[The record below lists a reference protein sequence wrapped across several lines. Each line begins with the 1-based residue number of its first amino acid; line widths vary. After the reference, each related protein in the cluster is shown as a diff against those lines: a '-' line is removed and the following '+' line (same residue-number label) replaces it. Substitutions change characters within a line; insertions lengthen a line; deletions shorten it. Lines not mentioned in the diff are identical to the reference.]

1 MSASGPF
8 SLCLSYDRPFLI
20 SENIGSV
27 LETSDIKEVT
37 KKLGIEREDLVFN
50 INRPGDLFDK
60 ISKLVESKRRRDLMS
75 GLSESIKNEREWG
88 RTSRRFISIIDA

>member
-20 SENIGSV
+20 SDNVSSV
-27 LETSDIKEVT
+27 LETSDIKEIT
-37 KKLGIEREDLVFN
+37 RNLGIEKDDLVFS
-50 INRPGDLFDK
+50 INRSGDLFDR
-60 ISKLVESKRRRDLMS
+60 IGSLVESKRRRDLMS
-75 GLSESIKNEREWG
+75 RLSENIKNEREWG